1 MPLATAAANDYFRFP
16 KAEELSY
23 FVHDLK
29 NIQFGVKEEKR
40 NKKIFTFKKLES
52 ELWLFISFKKLLK
65 PIIKIVCDE
74 FSSRLIVAAPSL
86 SCLYAKF

>member
-40 NKKIFTFKKLES
+40 NKKIFKHLRSWNQNFDF
-52 ELWLFISFKKLLK
+52 LFPLKNYSNRLLK
-65 PIIKIVCDE
+65 
-74 FSSRLIVAAPSL
+74 
-86 SCLYAKF
+86 

>member
-23 FVHDLK
+23 FVNDLK

-52 ELWLFISFKKLLK
+52 EL
-65 PIIKIVCDE
+65 
-74 FSSRLIVAAPSL
+74 
-86 SCLYAKF
+86 